1 MTGSGS
7 ADSNEF
13 RSRPNP
19 DPKHCLI
26 IIYSILFQI
35 TKEDGRAASDTI
47 KLIFDH
53 FAALGDAALSTKL
66 KELSGK

>member
-1 MTGSGS
+1 
-7 ADSNEF
+7 
-13 RSRPNP
+13 
-19 DPKHCLI
+19 
-26 IIYSILFQI
+26 LFQI
-35 TKEDGRAASDTI
+35 TKEDGRAAADTI